1 MIDCIEIVRETVE
14 VATGHCVNRTIPFLF
29 FPDYSGLS
37 RDYECEDAKL
47 AFSLRVK
54 IYGRDKEI
62 EDLSQ
67 KILYNAQT
75 VIYGRSGIGKSS
87 ILKAGVFPILRR
99 NDYFPVYVRFVH
111 DTDHLVIRSSKVL
124 DSELFQ

>member
-1 MIDCIEIVRETVE
+1 MTNI
-14 VATGHCVNRTIPFLF
+14 NNPWL
-29 FPDYSGLS
+29 GLKS
-37 RDYECEDAKL
+37 YPEG
-47 AFSLRVK
+47 VK

-111 DTDHLVIRSSKVL
+111 DEEQESYTGTLANFRGIM
-124 DSELFQ
+124 